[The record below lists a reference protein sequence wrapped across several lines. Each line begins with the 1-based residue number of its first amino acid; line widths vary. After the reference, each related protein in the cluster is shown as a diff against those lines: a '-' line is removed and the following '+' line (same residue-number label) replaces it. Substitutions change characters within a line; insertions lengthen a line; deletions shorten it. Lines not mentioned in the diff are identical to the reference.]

1 MKELFLVALEQ
12 FRLARP
18 HMSYDEIMKTL
29 KGYYTLLNKLYWVE
43 SSITRED
50 YHEIKEKLLTVESD
64 MKVGF

>member
-18 HMSYDEIMKTL
+18 HMSYEMIMETI
-29 KGYYTLLNKLYWVE
+29 KGYRTLLNKLYWVE
-43 SSITRED
+43 SSINRED
-50 YHEIKEKLLTVESD
+50 YHEIKKILDTVESD